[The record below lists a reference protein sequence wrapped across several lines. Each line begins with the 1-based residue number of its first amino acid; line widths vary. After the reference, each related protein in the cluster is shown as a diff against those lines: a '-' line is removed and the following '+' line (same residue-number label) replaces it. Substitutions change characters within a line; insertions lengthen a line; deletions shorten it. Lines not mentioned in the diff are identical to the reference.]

1 MQMEEIDGKFLRE
14 EQRQKKRFKC
24 RMMNGKVW
32 RQVIECVVVWEYEWL
47 GGGEEKKDNITHIT
61 GFWFCS

>member
-24 RMMNGKVW
+24 RMMNGKGW

-47 GGGEEKKDNITHIT
+47 GGGEEKTDN
-61 GFWFCS
+61 